1 MTSKINRGTLTHSSG
16 GRRLLAKR
24 RNGSF
29 WLHVEDGFSVVDM
42 PIPDKLAEELADFL
56 SDGRLSQTTGGTPT
70 TSPSSTVASSSNSP
84 SPSPSTS
91 THHDI
96 YRDGPLPLPGTMKVA
111 RSQCKTC
118 KGSGEAVGLFA
129 GMRVPCPDCFCDAE

>member
-1 MTSKINRGTLTHSSG
+1 MTSKIKQGTLTHSSG

-56 SDGRLSQTTGGTPT
+56 SDGRLSQAASGTPT
-70 TSPSSTVASSSNSP
+70 NSPSSTVASTSKPPPP
-84 SPSPSTS
+84 SPPPS

-96 YRDGPLPLPGTMKVA
+96 SQERQLPGSMKVA

-129 GMRVPCPDCFCDAE
+129 GMRVPCPDCFCDEE